1 METHAH
7 HLHKAPGKSF
17 GHYFFE
23 FLMLFLAV
31 FCGFLAENIREH
43 YVDMRKEKEYMH
55 SLLQDLHADVREM
68 DTTLKVG
75 TMSTEKLDSLIY
87 MLNEKDPDE
96 NAQTIY
102 RLAPGAGRVVGM
114 SFSDRTSSQ
123 LKNSGSMRLVRN
135 SNLSDS
141 IEYYWE
147 EIKNDDFISDRLL
160 DLQSKATD
168 LTVQVINNKY
178 YESPD
183 ASKPLE
189 RSLKPGAKLI
199 TSDPKLIAQLSNRES
214 NRRVVLYNYLR
225 HLRIT
230 HEMAVRLIELIKKEY
245 HFE

>member
-178 YESPD
+178 
-183 ASKPLE
+183 
-189 RSLKPGAKLI
+189 
-199 TSDPKLIAQLSNRES
+199 
-214 NRRVVLYNYLR
+214 
-225 HLRIT
+225 
-230 HEMAVRLIELIKKEY
+230 
-245 HFE
+245 